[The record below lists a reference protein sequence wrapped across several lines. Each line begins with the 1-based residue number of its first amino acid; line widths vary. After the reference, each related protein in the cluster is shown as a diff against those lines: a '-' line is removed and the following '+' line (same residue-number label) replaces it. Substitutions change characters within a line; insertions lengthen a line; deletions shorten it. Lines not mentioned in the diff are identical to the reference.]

1 MSVEGILEKDEY
13 HRIVMV
19 LKETENMTDEEYRTA
34 VEEEFKKLEDSE
46 ERTCQSLKRK
56 KI

>member
-34 VEEEFKKLEDSE
+34 VEEEFKKLEESE
-46 ERTCQSLKRK
+46 KEL
-56 KI
+56 

>member
-1 MSVEGILEKDEY
+1 MAVESILEKDEN

-34 VEEEFKKLEDSE
+34 VEEEFKRLEESE
-46 ERTCQSLKRK
+46 EKT
-56 KI
+56 

>member
-1 MSVEGILEKDEY
+1 MAVEGILEKDEN

-34 VEEEFKKLEDSE
+34 VEEEFKRLEESE
-46 ERTCQSLKRK
+46 EKT
-56 KI
+56 